1 MTFGE
6 GVREGRAWF
15 EVNALK
21 GPGLLSAVV
30 WEPTQPPWLG
40 VCCLPFS
47 FPGRWPRWCAG
58 RVGFQTTADGNDQQ
72 GDA

>member
-6 GVREGRAWF
+6 GIREGRARF

-30 WEPTQPPWLG
+30 WEPTLPSWLD
-40 VCCLPFS
+40 VCC
-47 FPGRWPRWCAG
+47 FPSCLSLKHRLTCGRYPALYKIGLEHIR
-58 RVGFQTTADGNDQQ
+58 
-72 GDA
+72 

>member
-6 GVREGRAWF
+6 GVREGRARF

-21 GPGLLSAVV
+21 GPSLLSAVV
-30 WEPTQPPWLG
+30 WEPTLPSWLV
-40 VCCLPFS
+40 VCCFPFRAPDVDCTS
-47 FPGRWPRWCAG
+47 AG
-58 RVGFQTTADGNDQQ
+58 RVGSQTTADGNDQQ

>member
-6 GVREGRAWF
+6 GVREGRARF

-30 WEPTQPPWLG
+30 WEPTLPSWLD
-40 VCCLPFS
+40 VCCFPFMPQS
-47 FPGRWPRWCAG
+47 EAPIDLWALSRARQNRTRAH
-58 RVGFQTTADGNDQQ
+58 
-72 GDA
+72 